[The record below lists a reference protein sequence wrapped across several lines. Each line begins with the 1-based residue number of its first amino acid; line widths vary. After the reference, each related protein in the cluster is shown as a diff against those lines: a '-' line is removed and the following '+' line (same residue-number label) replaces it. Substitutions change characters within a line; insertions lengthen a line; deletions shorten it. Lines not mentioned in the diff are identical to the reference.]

1 MLPRVTC
8 GAGILRRE
16 FFMTKPPRIFDD
28 VPVDRAQDRVQKRV
42 QGGEAT
48 TDVVLSAYVAP
59 NVEVFAEIAKLHLP
73 EGGVIADVTYGKG
86 VFWKKVPRGRYQL
99 RFSDI
104 DAKTS
109 HDAVHDVEVATG
121 VDCQDL
127 PYEDSSLDGI
137 VLDPPYMEGLFRK
150 QVDHLAGHGTHAAFR
165 KHYSNGK
172 ATPDEAEAPK
182 KWHAAVVDL
191 YLKAVVEANR
201 TLRPGGVL
209 IVKCQDEVSANKQRL
224 THVEIITACES
235 LGLYS
240 KDLFVVVRTNRPGVS
255 RLKQQV
261 HARKNHSYFLVFQK
275 IKTKVSNVISL
286 R

>member
-1 MLPRVTC
+1 
-8 GAGILRRE
+8 
-16 FFMTKPPRIFDD
+16 MTKSTPLFENTPNTRTQG
-28 VPVDRAQDRVQKRV
+28 RSLKRV

-48 TDVVLSAYVAP
+48 TDVVVSAYVAP
-59 NVEVFAEIAKLHLP
+59 NDEVFAEIAKLHLP
-73 EGGVIADVTYGKG
+73 EGGVVADVTYGKG
-86 VFWKKVPRGRYQL
+86 AFWKKVPRGRYQL

-104 DAKTS
+104 DAKTDR
-109 HDAVHDVEVATG
+109 DATHNVEVTTG
-121 VDCQDL
+121 VDCQNL
-127 PYEDSSLDGI
+127 PYEDGSIDGV

-150 QVDHLAGHGTHAAFR
+150 QEEHLAGHGTHSAFR

-172 ATPDEAEAPK
+172 ATPDEGEAPK

-191 YLKAVVEANR
+191 YVKAVVEANR
-201 TLRPGGVL
+201 VLRPGGVL

-235 LGLYS
+235 IGLYS
-240 KDLFVVVRTNRPGVS
+240 KDLFVVVRSNRPGVS